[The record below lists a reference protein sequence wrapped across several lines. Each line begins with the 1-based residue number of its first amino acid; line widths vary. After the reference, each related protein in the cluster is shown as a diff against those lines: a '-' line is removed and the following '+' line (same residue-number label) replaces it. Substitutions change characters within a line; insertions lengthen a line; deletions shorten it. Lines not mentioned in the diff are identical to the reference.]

1 MPEPAQLGKRRMQTA
16 NLHRR
21 GHLPRQIA
29 STRNAFKGRK
39 MTFTEKLKKVL
50 CIMLGID
57 GQPFIPEERM
67 TVEQI
72 QVRVWAVVILT
83 IAFVFA
89 STVLIAIISLIFT
102 IQPMLRMAPIDA
114 IFAKQVNDA
123 MLLSGG
129 VLGGVAGM
137 TFVNAGVNYVYKKL
151 TDENPQPK
159 AEDDAA

>member
-1 MPEPAQLGKRRMQTA
+1 
-16 NLHRR
+16 
-21 GHLPRQIA
+21 
-29 STRNAFKGRK
+29 
-39 MTFTEKLKKVL
+39 MTFTEKFKKIL

-89 STVLIAIISLIFT
+89 STVLIAITSLIFT

-151 TDENPQPK
+151 TDEAPVQK
-159 AEDDAA
+159 VEEDAA

>member
-1 MPEPAQLGKRRMQTA
+1 
-16 NLHRR
+16 
-21 GHLPRQIA
+21 
-29 STRNAFKGRK
+29 
-39 MTFTEKLKKVL
+39 MTFAEKFKKIM

-89 STVLIAIISLIFT
+89 STVLIAITSLIFT

-151 TDENPQPK
+151 TDEQEAPK
-159 AEDDAA
+159 VEDDAA

>member
-1 MPEPAQLGKRRMQTA
+1 
-16 NLHRR
+16 
-21 GHLPRQIA
+21 
-29 STRNAFKGRK
+29 
-39 MTFTEKLKKVL
+39 MTFTEKFKKVL

-57 GQPFIPEERM
+57 GQPFIPEARM

-102 IQPMLRMAPIDA
+102 IQPILRMAPIDA

-151 TDENPQPK
+151 TDENTPPK

>member
-1 MPEPAQLGKRRMQTA
+1 
-16 NLHRR
+16 
-21 GHLPRQIA
+21 
-29 STRNAFKGRK
+29 
-39 MTFTEKLKKVL
+39 MTFAEKLKKII

-151 TDENPQPK
+151 TDETPPPAK
-159 AEDDAA
+159 DEPDAA

>member
-1 MPEPAQLGKRRMQTA
+1 
-16 NLHRR
+16 
-21 GHLPRQIA
+21 
-29 STRNAFKGRK
+29 
-39 MTFTEKLKKVL
+39 MTFAEKLKKIL

-57 GQPFIPEERM
+57 GQPFIHEERM

-72 QVRVWAVVILT
+72 QVRVWAAVILT

-89 STVLIAIISLIFT
+89 STVLIAITSLIFT

-151 TDENPQPK
+151 TDETPSPAK
-159 AEDDAA
+159 DEPDVA

>member
-1 MPEPAQLGKRRMQTA
+1 
-16 NLHRR
+16 
-21 GHLPRQIA
+21 
-29 STRNAFKGRK
+29 
-39 MTFTEKLKKVL
+39 MTFAEKFKKIL

-57 GQPFIPEERM
+57 GQSGNPEERL

-72 QVRVWAVVILT
+72 QVRVWATVILT

-151 TDENPQPK
+151 TDEQEAPK
-159 AEDDAA
+159 VEDDAA

>member
-1 MPEPAQLGKRRMQTA
+1 
-16 NLHRR
+16 
-21 GHLPRQIA
+21 
-29 STRNAFKGRK
+29 
-39 MTFTEKLKKVL
+39 MTFTEKFKKVL